1 MKRWTPLV
9 VLALV
14 WWAGY
19 SAQSASALQDNDAA
33 IAEALSAGMPSITND
48 ATIKD
53 WEGNTLREGTNG
65 WVCMPSPSNFA
76 PGSTPMCLD
85 EPFQQWADAWANM
98 KSLNITSVG
107 LSYMLK
113 GDAGA
118 SNTDPYATGETADN
132 DWVVTG
138 PHLMLVVP
146 DASALDGFSDDPNN
160 GGPFVMWKGTPYAHV
175 MIPLR

>member
-1 MKRWTPLV
+1 MKRWTSLV

-14 WWAGY
+14 WWAV
-19 SAQSASALQDNDAA
+19 SSPKSVNALEDKDAA
-33 IAEALSAGMPSITND
+33 IEEALSAGLPTITND
-48 ATIKD
+48 AAVMD

-65 WVCMPSPSNFA
+65 WVCMPSPPNFE

-85 EPFQQWADAWANM
+85 EPFQEWADAWAD
-98 KSLNITSVG
+98 KKPLNIKSVG

-118 SNTDPYATGETADN
+118 SNTDPYATEETADN
-132 DWVVTG
+132 DWVVSG

-146 DASALDGFSDDPNN
+146 DASTLDGISDDPNN

-175 MIPLR
+175 MIPLK

>member
-9 VLALV
+9 VLTLV
-14 WWAGY
+14 WSVGC
-19 SAQSASALQDNDAA
+19 STQSANALEDKDAK
-33 IAEALSAGMPSITND
+33 IEEALSAGMPTITDD
-48 ATIKD
+48 ATVID

-65 WVCMPSPSNFA
+65 WVCMPSPPNFE
-76 PGSTPMCLD
+76 PGTTPMCLD
-85 EPFQQWADAWANM
+85 EPFQEWADAWAD
-98 KSLNITSVG
+98 KKPLNIKSVG

-118 SNTDPYATGETADN
+118 SNTDPYATEETADN
-132 DWVVTG
+132 DWVVSG

-146 DASALDGFSDDPNN
+146 DASTLDGISDDPNN

-175 MIPLR
+175 MIPLK